1 MWQTSLGILVTLGLV
16 ALLARRFYLGQ
27 QKNKAAPFAFFK
39 DAEAILREA
48 RISAGETVGTM
59 VLTGYFNDQPVQA
72 KAIADTLALR
82 KLPSLWLMVT
92 LPGELPLAATFD
104 LMMRPAGPTTFSN
117 FDHLPATLA
126 TPPDF
131 PANAVIRSDDPGKA
145 LPAYVVAP
153 HLQPFFET
161 SAKELLITPKGLRM
175 VVLLAQADRA
185 RYGVFR
191 QADFGDYT
199 LDPGQLED
207 IIKRLQALRTDIV
220 TWSGT
225 AA

>member
-1 MWQTSLGILVTLGLV
+1 MWQTILGILLTAMLGTVLG
-16 ALLARRFYLGQ
+16 RRLYLRREKQ
-27 QKNKAAPFAFFK
+27 KAAPLTFFK
-39 DAEAILREA
+39 DAAELLADAAISPGEAA
-48 RISAGETVGTM
+48 GTM
-59 VLTGYFNDQPVQA
+59 VLNGYYNGHPVQV
-72 KAIADTLALR
+72 KAVTDTLAIR

-92 LPGELPLAATFD
+92 LPGALPLVATFD
-104 LMMRPAGPTTFSN
+104 LMMRPGGPTTFSN

-131 PANAVIRSDDPGKA
+131 PSNAVIRSDDPGGVV
-145 LPAYVVAP
+145 PNHVVAP

-185 RYGVFR
+185 RYGVLR
-191 QADFGDYT
+191 QADFGDQI

-207 IIKRLQALRTDIV
+207 IIKRLLALRTDILN
-220 TWSGT
+220 WHGT

>member
-1 MWQTSLGILVTLGLV
+1 MWQTILGILVTAVLGTVLG
-16 ALLARRFYLGQ
+16 RRLYLRREKQ
-27 QKNKAAPFAFFK
+27 KAAPLTFFK
-39 DAEAILREA
+39 DAAELLADAAISPGEAA
-48 RISAGETVGTM
+48 GTM
-59 VLTGYFNDQPVQA
+59 LLNGYFNGQPVQV
-72 KAIADTLALR
+72 KAITDTLALR

-92 LPGELPLAATFD
+92 LPGELPLTAAFD

-126 TPPDF
+126 TPADF
-131 PANAVIRSDDPGKA
+131 PANAVIRSDDPSKA
-145 LPAYVVAP
+145 IPNHVVAP

-191 QADFGDYT
+191 QAEFGDYT
-199 LDPGQLED
+199 LDPGQLEV
-207 IIKRLQALRTDIV
+207 IIKRLQALRTDII
-220 TWSGT
+220 TWAGNV
-225 AA
+225 A

>member
-1 MWQTSLGILVTLGLV
+1 MWQTSLGILVTLALV
-16 ALLARRFYLGQ
+16 ALLARRLYLGQ
-27 QKNKAAPFAFFK
+27 QKHKAAPFGFFK
-39 DAEAILREA
+39 DAETLLREA
-48 RISAGETVGTM
+48 KISAGETAGHM
-59 VLTGYFNDQPVQA
+59 LLTGYFNGQPVQV
-72 KAIADTLALR
+72 KAITDTLALR

-131 PANAVIRSDDPGKA
+131 PANAVIHTDDAERA
-145 LPAYVVAP
+145 LPCHVVAP
-153 HLQPFFET
+153 HLQPFFGT
-161 SAKELLITPKGLRM
+161 SAKELLIAPKGLRM

-185 RYGVFR
+185 RYGVLR
-191 QADFGDYT
+191 QADFGEQT
-199 LDPGQLED
+199 LNPDQLED
-207 IIKRLQALRTDIV
+207 IIKRLLALRSDILN
-220 TWSGT
+220 WRGT